1 MCRLWVCQLLKSLCS
16 ASIPFGTYT
25 YSRKGYTTATLSPW
39 AVSDGTLE
47 LASSQQ
53 RRGLQMLLWKRKG
66 GKRNGPEVI
75 STGNPWYDMFWLFLN
90 LMHFLYVDIKEHI
103 FWLPSNNYLINPHFW
118 SWSEPSI
125 TPLPWTLFHTTP
137 GRRQSSW
144 SAQTLHVI
152 TGHKNQ
158 CKI

>member
-1 MCRLWVCQLLKSLCS
+1 MCRLCFCQLLKNSIQFSTYHASNCS
-16 ASIPFGTYT
+16 CP
-25 YSRKGYTTATLSPW
+25 PW
-39 AVSDGTLE
+39 AVSDGMLE

-53 RRGLQMLLWKRKG
+53 SKGLEMLLRKG
-66 GKRNGPEVI
+66 KRGKRNGAEVI
-75 STGNPWYDMFWLFLN
+75 STENPWYDMFWLFPN
-90 LMHFLYVDIKEHI
+90 LMQFLYVDIKEHI

-125 TPLPWTLFHTTP
+125 TPLPWTLFHTTL
-137 GRRQSSW
+137 GRRQRSW
-144 SAQTLHVI
+144 SVQTLHVI